1 MTEHHDSQ
9 GAASPPGAIDV
20 HQHLWPDELV
30 DRLRTRS
37 RAPYLR
43 GWTLHTDGEPP
54 HEVDPAGHD
63 VAERVATDQQAG
75 VVTACLSLSAPL
87 GIEGL
92 LRPEAQPLIDAWHRG
107 VRELPDHFRAW
118 VSVPSEDPDVA
129 SLAPLLGEDRFVGL
143 QLPATDL
150 LTPFGWER
158 SAALLLAAE
167 LAGKPVFVHP
177 GPEPRRVL
185 AGRLPEWWAPV
196 VGYTAQL
203 QAAWWG
209 WQAFGGRELF
219 PRLRLLFAAGAGLAP
234 VLVERHALRGG
245 GRTTVDRDVFV
256 DTSGTGARALEAIV
270 RVLGID
276 GLVLGSDRPYGGPLE
291 EFLGDAATH
300 AVRVA
305 NPARLLEDRPR
316 EQGGEQEWA
325 VAS

>member
-1 MTEHHDSQ
+1 MTEHHTP
-9 GAASPPGAIDV
+9 GTGAIDV

-30 DRLRTRS
+30 DRLRARS
-37 RAPYLR
+37 KAPYLR

-54 HEVDPAGHD
+54 YDVDPAGHD
-63 VAERVATDQQAG
+63 VATRVAADRDAG
-75 VVTACLSLSAPL
+75 VGSACLSLSAPL
-87 GIEGL
+87 GIESL

-107 VRELPDHFRAW
+107 VRELPDHYRAW
-118 VSVPSEDPDVA
+118 VSVPAEDPCVPDVRR
-129 SLAPLLGEDRFVGL
+129 LLEEDRFVGL

-150 LTPFGWER
+150 LTPFAWER
-158 SAALLLAAE
+158 AAKLLLAAE
-167 LAGKPVFVHP
+167 LSGKPVFVHP

-185 AGRLPEWWAPV
+185 AGPLPGWWAPV

-209 WQAFGGRELF
+209 WQAFGGRRLF
-219 PRLRLLFAAGAGLAP
+219 PRLKLLFGAGAGLAP

-245 GRTTVDRDVFV
+245 GRTTVDPDVFV
-256 DTSGTGARALEAIV
+256 DTSGTGVRALEAIV

-276 GLVLGSDRPYGGPLE
+276 ALVLGSDRPYGDPLE

-300 AVRVA
+300 AVRMA
-305 NPARLLEDRPR
+305 NPARLLGTRTH
-316 EQGGEQEWA
+316 EQGGDREWA

>member
-1 MTEHHDSQ
+1 MTEHHQ
-9 GAASPPGAIDV
+9 NRAGAIDV

-30 DRLRTRS
+30 DRLRARS

-54 HEVDPAGHD
+54 YDVDPAGHD
-63 VAERVATDQQAG
+63 VATRTAANQKAG

-118 VSVPSEDPDVA
+118 VSVPSEDPDLA
-129 SLAPLLGEDRFVGL
+129 SVRRLLAEDRFVGL

-150 LTPFGWER
+150 LTPFAWER
-158 SAALLLAAE
+158 SAGLLLAAE

-177 GPEPRRVL
+177 GPEPHRVL
-185 AGRLPEWWAPV
+185 AGPLPAWWAPV

-209 WQAFGGRELF
+209 WQALDGRSLF
-219 PRLRLLFAAGAGLAP
+219 PRLKVLFGAGAGLAP

-256 DTSGTGARALEAIV
+256 DTSGTGLRALEAIV

-276 GLVLGSDRPYGGPLE
+276 ALVLGSDRPYGDPLE

-300 AVRVA
+300 AVRVV
-305 NPARLLEDRPR
+305 NPARLLGAGTGV
-316 EQGGEQEWA
+316 QGGEQEWA